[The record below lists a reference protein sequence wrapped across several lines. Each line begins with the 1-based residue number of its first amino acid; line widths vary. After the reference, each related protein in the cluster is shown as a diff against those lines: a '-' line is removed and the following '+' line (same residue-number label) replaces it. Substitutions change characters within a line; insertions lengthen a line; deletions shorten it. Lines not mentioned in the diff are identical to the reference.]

1 MESVGNFE
9 FNRKDLVGH
18 GAFAVVFKGRHKQRH
33 EIEVAVKCINKKNL
47 AKSHSFPGKEIKILK
62 DLKHENIVGLLDF
75 QEISGCV
82 YLVMEYC
89 NGGDL
94 AEYLHSKGCLSEDT
108 IRSIVKQ
115 IAGALSVLR
124 NKGIVHRDLKPQNIL
139 LSHSAG
145 RRVSPN
151 NICIK
156 LADFGFARY
165 LWGNMMAA
173 TLCGSPMYMAPEVIM
188 SHTYNA
194 KADLWSVGT
203 IVFQCLTGKA
213 PFQASS
219 PQELRL
225 FYERNQKLNPKI
237 PRETSSH
244 LRHLLLGLLQ
254 RNHRGRMNFDEFF
267 HHPFMEASPVLR
279 KSSPMLMP
287 SYASSGSGSS
297 SSGSS
302 TSNLTPTQSDTE
314 TQRPHPLVKATTPVC
329 SQLKNSSSSEADDF
343 VMVLMQSSNETADN
357 REMGTPS
364 GCFLLRSD
372 NFVVETLPPSPSP
385 RTSPSSPSLSFC
397 CGSNY
402 GQSAPV
408 PVPTQ
413 IYNYQR
419 MEQNLQG
426 GSRTAVPTS
435 HYCTSGSPR
444 GSFSPSHY
452 RLLTG
457 GSRPHQLSPKVGTIP
472 ETPDQSEP
480 QCSRTGMQEIF
491 DNVSHIRDRSV
502 CHALLVFFSDVHLP
516 SATVA
521 VSTPRSH
528 QRSSDTIVNMWKL
541 NRRASLPSTLSP
553 TRTMDNLQE
562 PCVTPT
568 SAVLSRSSVK
578 RSSSVGRLSDMVLKV
593 VFGSQ
598 LDRGSYDG
606 LNTERSM
613 DTTAPP
619 GGNVCVEKGSGSPGR
634 VLFTVGTP
642 PDRHTP
648 PTYAICRHASAS
660 PSSLGSSGRTYNRYP
675 MPYISPER
683 HCCGFTD
690 IMAPTL
696 HGDPDFVPPELPA
709 ETLMEQGHTDMLTQ
723 LRFTLAF
730 TQIVTDI
737 AVAKD
742 SGNEKSEMSDASF
755 LEQSQVADQIS
766 QLSREW
772 SCAEQLVLYMTCAEL
787 LFSTLLTAKEAIK
800 QGKLYPSASVKQVV
814 RKLNELYKEC
824 VTSSRSLTANLQLFF
839 STKQRLMDR
848 MNNITAEKIIYFHTV
863 QMVQTAALDEMF
875 HHGEAS
881 VERYQKALLLMEG
894 LSLIITETSD
904 LDNINKCIQCI
915 ERRLSSLQPGL

>member
-47 AKSHSFPGKEIKILK
+47 AKSQSFPGKEIKILK
-62 DLKHENIVGLLDF
+62 ELKHENIVGLLDF

-108 IRSIVKQ
+108 IRSFVKQ
-115 IAGALSVLR
+115 IAGALGVLR

-314 TQRPHPLVKATTPVC
+314 TQRPHPLDKATPPVC
-329 SQLKNSSSSEADDF
+329 SQLKSSSSSEPDDF
-343 VMVLMQSSNETADN
+343 VMVLMQSSTKKVNVLTFLDEAADN
-357 REMGTPS
+357 QEMGTQS
-364 GCFLLRSD
+364 GCILLSPG
-372 NFVVETLPPSPSP
+372 NFVVETPPPSPSP
-385 RTSPSSPSLSFC
+385 SPCTSPSSP
-397 CGSNY
+397 SNY

-444 GSFSPSHY
+444 GSFSPSHH

-457 GSRPHQLSPKVGTIP
+457 GSRPYQLSPKVGTIP

-480 QCSRTGMQEIF
+480 QCSRTGMQ
-491 DNVSHIRDRSV
+491 
-502 CHALLVFFSDVHLP
+502 DVHVP

-568 SAVLSRSSVK
+568 SAALRRSSVK
-578 RSSSVGRLSDMVLKV
+578 RCLSKKLSSSVGRLSDIVLKA

-598 LDRGSYDG
+598 LDRGSYEG
-606 LNTERSM
+606 LSTERSM

-619 GGNVCVEKGSGSPGR
+619 GGIVCVEKGSGIPGR

-648 PTYAICRHASAS
+648 PTYAICRHTSAS
-660 PSSLGSSGRTYNRYP
+660 PSSLGSPGRTYNRYP

-690 IMAPTL
+690 IMAPNL
-696 HGDPDFVPPELPA
+696 HGDPDFVPPELQA

-742 SGNEKSEMSDASF
+742 SGNEKSETSDASF

-787 LFSTLLTAKEAIK
+787 LFSTLHMAKEAIK

-814 RKLNELYKEC
+814 RKLNDLYKEC

-863 QMVQTAALDEMF
+863 QMVQAAALDEMF

-915 ERRLSSLQPGL
+915 ERRLSSLQPGLLCV